1 MWSTIVIAAL
11 SAATLA
17 VLPGV
22 AEAQYTYGAL
32 TGAGQNTDETTANQ
46 TAAATATRP
55 VPETATPATSATRVV
70 VDPGDS
76 LWSIVQERL
85 GPNASPE
92 LIDHEVGRIFELNR
106 QRIGDDPDLILPGQ
120 ELSLA
125 SLVQGTEH
133 ATDASATEFTAMTAE
148 EPARLE
154 PNEEPALE
162 PAVSEPAVEQPAE
175 GEPAARNVEPSYT
188 ESAVVDRWLPDTLTL
203 LLSSGL
209 FLFALAI
216 ATFGAWK
223 LLRVRRLLRK
233 RPEPSYRHDRSDHY
247 GVGYYDQPQ
256 RSEWEEDEPA
266 ADAQASAPTADGSR
280 PSKSR

>member
-1 MWSTIVIAAL
+1 MSTKLERYVWVTIAVAVLLVGALAAL
-11 SAATLA
+11 PTM
-17 VLPGV
+17 
-22 AEAQYTYGAL
+22 AEAQAEAQEEEEDTSGDTRQAEQSAYES
-32 TGAGQNTDETTANQ
+32 NDP
-46 TAAATATRP
+46 AAKH
-55 VPETATPATSATRVV
+55 RVV
-70 VDPGDS
+70 EPGDS
-76 LWSIVQERL
+76 LWAIVQERL

-92 LIDHEVGRIFELNR
+92 LIDHEVGQIFELNR

-133 ATDASATEFTAMTAE
+133 ATDASATEFTATTAE

-175 GEPAARNVEPSYT
+175 DEPAARNVEPSYT
-188 ESAVVDRWLPDTLTL
+188 ESADVDDRRLPDALTL
-203 LLSSGL
+203 LFSSGL
-209 FLFALAI
+209 FVFALAV

-223 LLRVRRLLRK
+223 LLRVRRLLRE
-233 RPEPSYRHDRSDHY
+233 RPEASFRHDRSGHY

-266 ADAQASAPTADGSR
+266 ASAQAPAPTANGSR